1 MQGLRTP
8 NHHLNTCPSLAIGRR
23 CLTIFDTSVLYLIPG
38 AGMNVCPLDASTL
51 ADPGACKACE
61 NCYRQGLLARISHCL
76 PDVHTF
82 AARLNPSTGDQK
94 ISLEYAI

>member
-8 NHHLNTCPSLAIGRR
+8 NHHLNNCPSLAIGRR

-51 ADPGACKACE
+51 ADPGARE
-61 NCYRQGLLARISHCL
+61 EGHEGDRSPSLALGEISQ
-76 PDVHTF
+76 D
-82 AARLNPSTGDQK
+82 
-94 ISLEYAI
+94 